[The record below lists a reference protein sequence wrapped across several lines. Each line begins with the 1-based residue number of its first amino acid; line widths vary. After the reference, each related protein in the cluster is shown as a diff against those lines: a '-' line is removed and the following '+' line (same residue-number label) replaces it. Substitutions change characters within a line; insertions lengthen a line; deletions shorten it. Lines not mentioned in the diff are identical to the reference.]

1 MGKRRSRF
9 TLAIAVVLALGATS
23 IAYAASHHH
32 ANRADHHMGN
42 NNHMG
47 NQGEVFTA
55 QLNGYNEVPANNS
68 PATGEL
74 TLTVGNGQ
82 LTWSL
87 TYQGFP
93 ADQQPMVAHVH
104 VGQPGVSGGVVFY
117 FCGGGGKPA
126 CPSSANGPVTITGTT
141 LPADVVGSTGATAQ
155 LFNAGDLDSV
165 IRAIE
170 GGVTYANM
178 HTSRLP
184 AGEIRGQ
191 LVRGHGDDE
200 NHGGGH

>member
-1 MGKRRSRF
+1 MGRRRSRF
-9 TLAIAVVLALGATS
+9 TLAIATVLALGATS

-42 NNHMG
+42 NQMG

-55 QLNGYNEVPANNS
+55 QLNGFNEVPANNS

-74 TLTVGNGQ
+74 TLMVGNGQ

-87 TYQGFP
+87 TYQDFP
-93 ADQQPMVAHVH
+93 ADQQPQVAHVH
-104 VGQPGVSGGVVFY
+104 VGQPGVSGGVSFF

-126 CPSSANGPVTITGTT
+126 CPSTVNGPVTITGTT
-141 LPADVVGSTGATAQ
+141 LPADVVGPTAQ
-155 LFNAGDLDSV
+155 LFTAGDLNSV
-165 IRAIE
+165 IKAME
-170 GGVTYANM
+170 AGLTYANM
-178 HTSRLP
+178 HTPRLG

-191 LVRGHGDDE
+191 LMRGHGDDD
-200 NHGGGH
+200 NQGGGH

>member
-1 MGKRRSRF
+1 MGRRRSRF
-9 TLAIAVVLALGATS
+9 TLAIAIVLALGATS

-32 ANRADHHMGN
+32 ANRSDDHMN
-42 NNHMG
+42 QMG

-55 QLNGYNEVPANNS
+55 QLDGYNEVPANNS

-87 TYQGFP
+87 TYQGF
-93 ADQQPMVAHVH
+93 AANNQPVVAHVH
-104 VGQPGVSGGVVFY
+104 VGQPDVVGAVSFF

-126 CPSSANGPVTITGTT
+126 CPSTASGPVTITGTT
-141 LPADVVGSTGATAQ
+141 LPADVVGPTAQ
-155 LFNAGDLDSV
+155 EFAAGDLNSV
-165 IRAIE
+165 IKAME
-170 GGVTYANM
+170 AGLTYANM
-178 HTSRLP
+178 HTP
-184 AGEIRGQ
+184 TIPGGEIRGQ
-191 LVRGHGDDE
+191 LVRGHHGEDE

>member
-1 MGKRRSRF
+1 MGRRRSRF
-9 TLAIAVVLALGATS
+9 TLAIATVLALGATS

-42 NNHMG
+42 NQMG
-47 NQGEVFTA
+47 NHAEVFTA
-55 QLNGYNEVPANNS
+55 QLNGFNEVPANNS

-87 TYQGFP
+87 TYQDFP
-93 ADQQPMVAHVH
+93 ADQQPLVAHVH
-104 VGQPGVSGGVVFY
+104 VGQPGVSGGVSFF

-126 CPSSANGPVTITGTT
+126 CPSTVNGPVTITGTT
-141 LPADVVGSTGATAQ
+141 LPADVVGPTAQ
-155 LFNAGDLDSV
+155 LFTAGDLNSV
-165 IRAIE
+165 IRAME
-170 GGVTYANM
+170 AGLTYANM
-178 HTSRLP
+178 HTPRLG

-191 LVRGHGDDE
+191 LMRGHGDDNE
-200 NHGGGH
+200 QGGGH